1 MTTQINN
8 NGDLLGYLLE
18 QSLIAPKSWF
28 GFPQQK
34 LTGIALVHAIAAN
47 HADKM
52 SPSEIVQYVTDLNNE
67 IYNGIIKKG
76 QKLRVRVPLASEMEA
91 ISKAVDDAEWQT
103 KFESL
108 KESFS
113 SDPDAVIEQTED
125 DVFVNGKSI
134 KELAIMSAKTEERIV
149 QMVRLLVPTIEGF
162 DMNRISYADVDE
174 EFPFAVQIELMKKI
188 AEVISPGYEETRKN

>member
-52 SPSEIVQYVTDLNNE
+52 SPSEIVQYVCDLNNE

-76 QKLRVRVPLASEMEA
+76 
-91 ISKAVDDAEWQT
+91 
-103 KFESL
+103 
-108 KESFS
+108 
-113 SDPDAVIEQTED
+113 
-125 DVFVNGKSI
+125 
-134 KELAIMSAKTEERIV
+134 
-149 QMVRLLVPTIEGF
+149 
-162 DMNRISYADVDE
+162 
-174 EFPFAVQIELMKKI
+174 
-188 AEVISPGYEETRKN
+188 